1 MTTPLAE
8 VPALEARLGR
18 TLDPDEVDM
27 ATAALATA
35 SAKVRHYGLPWP
47 DPATAP
53 DVAVEVTLDAAERKM
68 RNPEGLR
75 SEMDGSYQLTRPAST
90 PTGVTLTTAEVRM
103 IRAAAGVRGI
113 FSVPVKSLGGE
124 L

>member
-47 DPATAP
+47 DPSTAP
-53 DVAVEVTLDAAERKM
+53 DVAVETVLDVAERKV
-68 RNPEGLR
+68 RNPEGFR
-75 SEMDGSYQLTRPAST
+75 QEMEGGYQYLRPAGEPAALSLS
-90 PTGVTLTTAEVRM
+90 PAEIRM
-103 IRAAAGVRGI
+103 VRAAAGIRGV
-113 FSVPVKSLGGE
+113 FSVPISSFGGE
-124 L
+124 A